1 MFERKDK
8 NGNVGTYYLG
18 KSFILRELLPKE
30 FYDKWEER
38 DFAFE
43 RFQNDS
49 SKTEKL
55 DVLSKV
61 HSELFTMAV
70 HVNKPIKTFIN
81 AEHRG
86 LCETFSEEI
95 EMNVKYSFSRKTKED
110 KEDGEMRYAALLKIC
125 PGKYPP
131 TMEEYV
137 KR

>member
-8 NGNVGTYYLG
+8 NGNVGTYSLG

-30 FYDKWEER
+30 FYDKWDER

-70 HVNKPIKTFIN
+70 HVNT
-81 AEHRG
+81 
-86 LCETFSEEI
+86 
-95 EMNVKYSFSRKTKED
+95 VSRSSLISRLSTVV
-110 KEDGEMRYAALLKIC
+110 
-125 PGKYPP
+125 
-131 TMEEYV
+131 YV
-137 KR
+137 RHTAMK